1 MANHDASIRIN
12 TEVSTDGIKKA
23 DKEVE
28 RLTKKLS
35 DLKSRYEKM
44 DILGGSLRSFKSLE
58 YDIEKTEEQLEAAK
72 AKASELKA
80 ELASKQEFEPF
91 DAKQLAEFKKK
102 FGFDKEVYGFK
113 KATKSARKLFNTIDN
128 GTKKSNSGL
137 SNTTKMLGRMMIQMM
152 AFRAAMATVE
162 YVKEG
167 LNNLVQYSTELNDVF
182 SDLKSSSAQ
191 LKNSLATA
199 FAPILT
205 TIIPYITQLIWWL
218 NTATEYISK
227 FCAAWGGK
235 NTYAKAKKQV
245 VDYAKSL
252 KGASKE
258 AKGALAAFDEI
269 NVLNKD
275 EGAGGG
281 GEATGAGA
289 FEEAQVDSAFA
300 EMVEKVKAALEAIL
314 PLVILIGAALLAWN
328 IYDFLAKLMLAN
340 PLLGTIVAAVMAV
353 AGAAL
358 AVYSYIQMWKDGV
371 DWKGIIGFVA
381 GVTMAVTAL
390 YMLFGPLAAGIAL
403 IIAGIAGVVLAL
415 HDIIENGVTAE
426 NLGLILIST
435 IGILTGVFFAFGT
448 TVTVVVGI
456 ITAAVAILAMLV
468 AYSGNGTE
476 ALKHLQATFK
486 SLGEFIKKV
495 FAGDFK
501 GALEDLKKAGRSFGN
516 FWISVAEGVA
526 NGFIKMVNAIID
538 AINAIHIDIPGWL
551 QGITG
556 MESWSP
562 NIKHWNAHVS
572 FPRLA
577 TGGIVT
583 SSTIANIGESGR
595 EAVLP
600 LENNTEW
607 MDQLSERINSRPTKI
622 VFTGDLAELG
632 RILKPVIENEDGRIG
647 PSFEYA

>member
-1 MANHDASIRIN
+1 MSYDASIR
-12 TEVSTDGIKKA
+12 VSTIVDIKDVEKA

-28 RLTKKLS
+28 KLTKKL
-35 DLKSRYEKM
+35 DGLYAKGRKM
-44 DILGGSLRSFKSLE
+44 EALGVDKNSKQWKGHI
-58 YDIEKTEEQLEAAK
+58 YDVAQLEADLDEAI
-72 AKASELKA
+72 
-80 ELASKQEFEPF
+80 
-91 DAKQLAEFKKK
+91 
-102 FGFDKEVYGFK
+102 
-113 KATKSARKLFNTIDN
+113 TKSKELRDTFEKQNSAKGFGKITQSARNLFNTIDK
-128 GTKKSNSGL
+128 GTKKSNTGL

-152 AFRAAMATVE
+152 AFRAAMAAVE

-167 LNNLVQYSTELNDVF
+167 LNNLVQHSTELNGVF

-205 TIIPYITQLIWWL
+205 TIIPNITQLIWWL

-235 NTYAKAKKQV
+235 NTYTKAKKQV

-289 FEEAQVDSAFA
+289 FEEAPVDSAFA
-300 EMVEKVKAALEAIL
+300 EMVERVKAALEAIL

-371 DWKGIIGFVA
+371 DWKGIIGFVV

-390 YMLFGPLAAGIAL
+390 YMLFGPLVAGIAL

-426 NLGLILIST
+426 NIGLLLISV
-435 IGILTGVFFAFGT
+435 IGLLTGVFFAFGGT
-448 TVTVVVGI
+448 ATLIVGI
-456 ITAAVAILAMLV
+456 ITAVLGVLALLV
-468 AYSGNGTE
+468 AYGGNGTE
-476 ALKHLQATFK
+476 ALKHLQAAFK

-516 FWISVAEGVA
+516 FFISVAEGIA
-526 NGFIKMVNAIID
+526 NGFIKMVNAVID
-538 AINAIHIDIPGWL
+538 AINSIKIDVPGWL
-551 QGITG
+551 QKITG
-556 MESWSP
+556 MQTFGFNLP
-562 NIKHWNAHVS
+562 HWNKTVS
-572 FPRLA
+572 LPRLA

-607 MDQLSERINSRPTKI
+607 MDQLSEKINSRPTKI

>member
-1 MANHDASIRIN
+1 MSYDASIR
-12 TEVSTDGIKKA
+12 VSTIIDIKDVERA
-23 DKEVE
+23 EKEVD
-28 RLTKKLS
+28 RLVKKLDS
-35 DLKSRYEKM
+35 VRARSAKLET
-44 DILGGSLRSFKSLE
+44 LGGTEKQFESLGYDAELLE
-58 YDIEKTEEQLEAAK
+58 KQLEK
-72 AKASELKA
+72 ATLKA
-80 ELASKQEFEPF
+80 EELRSVFNQQNSENAFSR
-91 DAKQLAEFKKK
+91 
-102 FGFDKEVYGFK
+102 
-113 KATKSARKLFNTIDN
+113 ATKSAKTLFTSIRNGSEKANKGLVAMYSMFRRIMMRMILMKAIVAVINSIKTGIDN
-128 GTKKSNSGL
+128 LVHYSSD
-137 SNTTKMLGRMMIQMM
+137 
-152 AFRAAMATVE
+152 
-162 YVKEG
+162 
-167 LNNLVQYSTELNDVF
+167 LNGAF
-182 SDLKSSSAQ
+182 SDLKSSSVQ

-205 TIIPYITQLIWWL
+205 MIIPYITQLISWL
-218 NTATEYISK
+218 NTAMNYISQ
-227 FCAAWGGK
+227 FWAVLGGK
-235 NTYAKAKKQV
+235 NTYTRAKKQV
-245 VDYAKSL
+245 VNYAKSL

-289 FEEAQVDSAFA
+289 FEEVPVDSAFA
-300 EMVEKVKAALEAIL
+300 EMVERVKAALEAIL

-390 YMLFGPLAAGIAL
+390 YMLFGPLVAGIAL

-426 NLGLILIST
+426 NIGLLLISV
-435 IGILTGVFFAFGT
+435 IGLLTGVFFAFGGT
-448 TVTVVVGI
+448 ATLIVGI
-456 ITAAVAILAMLV
+456 ITAVLGVLALLV
-468 AYSGNGTE
+468 AYGGNGTE
-476 ALKHLQATFK
+476 ALKHLQAAFK

-516 FWISVAEGVA
+516 FFISVAEGIA
-526 NGFIKMVNAIID
+526 NGFIKMVNAVID
-538 AINAIHIDIPGWL
+538 AINSIKIDVPGWL
-551 QGITG
+551 QKITG
-556 MESWSP
+556 MQTFGFNLP
-562 NIKHWNAHVS
+562 HWNKTVS
-572 FPRLA
+572 LPRLA

>member
-1 MANHDASIRIN
+1 MSYDASIR
-12 TEVSTDGIKKA
+12 VSTIIDIKDVERA
-23 DKEVE
+23 EKEVD
-28 RLTKKLS
+28 RLVKKLDS
-35 DLKSRYEKM
+35 VRARSAKLET
-44 DILGGSLRSFKSLE
+44 LGGTEKQFESLGYDAELLE
-58 YDIEKTEEQLEAAK
+58 KQLEK
-72 AKASELKA
+72 ATLKA
-80 ELASKQEFEPF
+80 EELRSVFNQQNSENAFSR
-91 DAKQLAEFKKK
+91 
-102 FGFDKEVYGFK
+102 
-113 KATKSARKLFNTIDN
+113 ATKSAKTLFTSIRNGSEKANKGLVAMYSMFRRIMMRMILMKAIVAVINSIKTGIDN
-128 GTKKSNSGL
+128 LVHYSSD
-137 SNTTKMLGRMMIQMM
+137 
-152 AFRAAMATVE
+152 
-162 YVKEG
+162 
-167 LNNLVQYSTELNDVF
+167 LNGAF
-182 SDLKSSSAQ
+182 SDLKSSSVQ

-205 TIIPYITQLIWWL
+205 MIIPYITQLISWL
-218 NTATEYISK
+218 NTAMNYISQ
-227 FCAAWGGK
+227 FWAVLGGK
-235 NTYAKAKKQV
+235 NTYTRAKKQV

-289 FEEAQVDSAFA
+289 FEEAPVDSAFA
-300 EMVEKVKAALEAIL
+300 EMVERVKAALEAIL

-371 DWKGIIGFVA
+371 DWKGIIGFVI

-390 YMLFGPLAAGIAL
+390 YMLFGPLVAGIAL

-456 ITAAVAILAMLV
+456 ITAAVAVFAMLV

-476 ALKHLQATFK
+476 ALKHLQAAFK

-516 FWISVAEGVA
+516 FFISVAEGIA
-526 NGFIKMVNAIID
+526 NGFIKMVNAVID
-538 AINAIHIDIPGWL
+538 AINSIKIDVPGWL
-551 QGITG
+551 QKITG
-556 MESWSP
+556 MQTFGFNLP
-562 NIKHWNAHVS
+562 HWNKTVS
-572 FPRLA
+572 LPRLA

>member
-1 MANHDASIRIN
+1 MSYDASIR
-12 TEVSTDGIKKA
+12 VSTIVDIKDVEKA

-28 RLTKKLS
+28 KLTKKL
-35 DLKSRYEKM
+35 DGLYAKGRKM
-44 DILGGSLRSFKSLE
+44 EALGVDKNSKQWKGHI
-58 YDIEKTEEQLEAAK
+58 YDVAQLEADLDEAI
-72 AKASELKA
+72 
-80 ELASKQEFEPF
+80 
-91 DAKQLAEFKKK
+91 
-102 FGFDKEVYGFK
+102 
-113 KATKSARKLFNTIDN
+113 TKSKELRDTFEKQNSAKGFGKITQSARNLFNTIDK
-128 GTKKSNSGL
+128 GTKKSNTGL

-152 AFRAAMATVE
+152 AFRAAMAAVE

-167 LNNLVQYSTELNDVF
+167 LNNLVQYSTELNGVF

-199 FAPILT
+199 FSPILT
-205 TIIPYITQLIWWL
+205 MIIPYITQLISWL
-218 NTATEYISK
+218 NTAMNYISQ
-227 FCAAWGGK
+227 FWAVLGGK
-235 NTYAKAKKQV
+235 NTYTRAKKQV

-289 FEEAQVDSAFA
+289 FEEAPVDSAFA
-300 EMVEKVKAALEAIL
+300 EMVERVKAALEAIL

-390 YMLFGPLAAGIAL
+390 YMLFGPLVAGIAL

-415 HDIIENGVTAE
+415 HDIIENGVAAE

-476 ALKHLQATFK
+476 ALMHLQATFK

-562 NIKHWNAHVS
+562 NLKHWNAHVP

>member
-1 MANHDASIRIN
+1 MRMILMKAIVAVINSIK
-12 TEVSTDGIKKA
+12 TGI
-23 DKEVE
+23 DNLVHYS
-28 RLTKKLS
+28 S
-35 DLKSRYEKM
+35 DL
-44 DILGGSLRSFKSLE
+44 
-58 YDIEKTEEQLEAAK
+58 
-72 AKASELKA
+72 
-80 ELASKQEFEPF
+80 
-91 DAKQLAEFKKK
+91 
-102 FGFDKEVYGFK
+102 
-113 KATKSARKLFNTIDN
+113 N
-128 GTKKSNSGL
+128 G
-137 SNTTKMLGRMMIQMM
+137 
-152 AFRAAMATVE
+152 A
-162 YVKEG
+162 
-167 LNNLVQYSTELNDVF
+167 F
-182 SDLKSSSAQ
+182 SDLKSSSVQ

-205 TIIPYITQLIWWL
+205 MIIPYITQLISWL
-218 NTATEYISK
+218 NTAMNYISQ
-227 FCAAWGGK
+227 FWAVLGGK
-235 NTYAKAKKQV
+235 NTYTRAKKQV

-252 KGASKE
+252 NGASKE

-358 AVYSYIQMWKDGV
+358 DVYSYIQMWKDGV

-390 YMLFGPLAAGIAL
+390 YMLFGPLVAGIAL

-426 NLGLILIST
+426 NIGLLLISV
-435 IGILTGVFFAFGT
+435 IGLLTGVFFAFGGT
-448 TVTVVVGI
+448 ATLIVGI
-456 ITAAVAILAMLV
+456 ITAVLGVLALLV
-468 AYSGNGTE
+468 AYGGNGTE
-476 ALKHLQATFK
+476 ALKHLQAAFK

-516 FWISVAEGVA
+516 FFISVAEGIA
-526 NGFIKMVNAIID
+526 NGFIKMVNAVID
-538 AINAIHIDIPGWL
+538 AINSIKIDVPGWL
-551 QGITG
+551 QKITG
-556 MESWSP
+556 MQTFGFNLP
-562 NIKHWNAHVS
+562 HWNKTVS
-572 FPRLA
+572 LPRLA

>member
-1 MANHDASIRIN
+1 VSYDASIR
-12 TEVSTDGIKKA
+12 VSTIIDIKDVERA
-23 DKEVE
+23 EKEVD
-28 RLTKKLS
+28 RLVKKLDS
-35 DLKSRYEKM
+35 VRARSAKLET
-44 DILGGSLRSFKSLE
+44 LGGTEKQFESLGYDAELLE
-58 YDIEKTEEQLEAAK
+58 KQLEK
-72 AKASELKA
+72 ATLKA
-80 ELASKQEFEPF
+80 EELRSVFNQQNSENAFSR
-91 DAKQLAEFKKK
+91 
-102 FGFDKEVYGFK
+102 
-113 KATKSARKLFNTIDN
+113 ATKSAKTLFTSIRNGSEKANKGLVAMYSMFRRIMMRMILMKAIVAVINSIKTGIDN
-128 GTKKSNSGL
+128 LVHYSSD
-137 SNTTKMLGRMMIQMM
+137 
-152 AFRAAMATVE
+152 
-162 YVKEG
+162 
-167 LNNLVQYSTELNDVF
+167 LNGAF
-182 SDLKSSSAQ
+182 SDLKSSSVQ

-199 FAPILT
+199 FSPILT
-205 TIIPYITQLIWWL
+205 MIIPYITQLISWL
-218 NTATEYISK
+218 NTAMNYISQ
-227 FCAAWGGK
+227 FWAVLGGK
-235 NTYAKAKKQV
+235 NTYTRAKKQV

-289 FEEAQVDSAFA
+289 FEEAPVDSAFA

-390 YMLFGPLAAGIAL
+390 YMLFGPLVAGIAL

-426 NLGLILIST
+426 NIGLLLISVV
-435 IGILTGVFFAFGT
+435 GLLTGVFFAFGGT
-448 TVTVVVGI
+448 ATLIVGI
-456 ITAAVAILAMLV
+456 ITAVLGVLALLV
-468 AYSGNGTE
+468 AYGGNGTE
-476 ALKHLQATFK
+476 ALKHLQAAFK

-516 FWISVAEGVA
+516 FFISVAEGIA
-526 NGFIKMVNAIID
+526 NGFIKMVNAVID
-538 AINAIHIDIPGWL
+538 AINSIKIDVPGWL
-551 QGITG
+551 QKITG
-556 MESWSP
+556 MQTFGFNLP
-562 NIKHWNAHVS
+562 HWNKTVS
-572 FPRLA
+572 LPRLA

-607 MDQLSERINSRPTKI
+607 MDQLSEKINSRPTKI